1 MLLQFGVGWRLGIC
15 ELMVN
20 DPLRIERLEARIIE
34 LEEEVAGLRE
44 RLGEA
49 EPGPARQT
57 HMRRIRYGA

>member
-1 MLLQFGVGWRLGIC
+1 
-15 ELMVN
+15 MVN

>member
-1 MLLQFGVGWRLGIC
+1 MASPNLHVSGRLFC

-49 EPGPARQT
+49 DPGPSWNGPHRSNPN
-57 HMRRIRYGA
+57 R